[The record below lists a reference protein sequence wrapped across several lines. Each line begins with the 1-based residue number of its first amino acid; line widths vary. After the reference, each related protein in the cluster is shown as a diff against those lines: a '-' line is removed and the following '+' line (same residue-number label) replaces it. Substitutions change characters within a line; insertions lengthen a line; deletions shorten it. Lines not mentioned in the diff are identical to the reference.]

1 MAATITINGKEYD
14 IDADLNDQQRYLASQ
29 VERAQRTEQELK
41 MELDRAIMC
50 KKGFSEAL
58 MASLSSEE
66 SNGENSGT
74 STPED

>member
-1 MAATITINGKEYD
+1 MAATITIGGKEYD
-14 IDADLNDQQRYLASQ
+14 IEADLNDQQRYLASL

-58 MASLSSEE
+58 MASLNSEE
-66 SNGENSGT
+66 GNGEISGT
-74 STPED
+74 SAPED

>member
-1 MAATITINGKEYD
+1 MAATISINGKEYD

-58 MASLSSEE
+58 MASLSNEE
-66 SNGENSGT
+66 SNGENVGT
-74 STPED
+74 SAPED

>member
-1 MAATITINGKEYD
+1 MAATISINGKEYD
-14 IDADLNDQQRYLASQ
+14 IEADLNDQQRYLASQ

-58 MASLSSEE
+58 MASLNSEE
-66 SNGENSGT
+66 NNGENSGT
-74 STPED
+74 SAPKD

>member
-1 MAATITINGKEYD
+1 MAATIKINGKEYD
-14 IDADLNDQQRYLASQ
+14 IEADLNDQQRYLASQ

-58 MASLSSEE
+58 MASLGSEE
-66 SNGENSGT
+66 NDGENSGT
-74 STPED
+74 SAPED

>member
-1 MAATITINGKEYD
+1 MAATISINGKEYD

-58 MASLSSEE
+58 MASLNSEE
-66 SNGENSGT
+66 SNGEISGT
-74 STPED
+74 SAPED

>member
-1 MAATITINGKEYD
+1 MAATIKINGKEYD
-14 IDADLNDQQRYLASQ
+14 IEADLNDQQRYLASQ

-58 MASLSSEE
+58 MASLSNEE
-66 SNGENSGT
+66 NNGENSGT

>member
-1 MAATITINGKEYD
+1 MAATIKINGKEYD
-14 IDADLNDQQRYLASQ
+14 IEADLNDQQRYLASQ
-29 VERAQRTEQELK
+29 VEKAQRTEQELK

-66 SNGENSGT
+66 NNGENSGT

>member
-1 MAATITINGKEYD
+1 MAATISINGREYD
-14 IDADLNDQQRYLASQ
+14 IEADLNDQQRYLASQ

-66 SNGENSGT
+66 SNGEISGT
-74 STPED
+74 SAPED

>member
-14 IDADLNDQQRYLASQ
+14 ADADLNDQQRYLASQ

-66 SNGENSGT
+66 SNGEISGT
-74 STPED
+74 SAPED

>member
-1 MAATITINGKEYD
+1 MAATISINGKEYD
-14 IDADLNDQQRYLASQ
+14 IEADLNDQQRYLASQ

-58 MASLSSEE
+58 MASLNSEE
-66 SNGENSGT
+66 DNGEISGT
-74 STPED
+74 SAPED